1 MAKLSEAELRTLLA
15 NLDGWTVLGDAIH
28 KTYTFR
34 GFHGAIAFVNRLA
47 ERANAAGH
55 HPDLEIHYNRVVV
68 SLSTHDE
75 GGVTE
80 KDAALAA
87 EIDEAAGV
95 DAAAERGAGASGAA
109 ETDPGPAVG

>member
-1 MAKLSEAELRTLLA
+1 MAKLSDAELRTLLA
-15 NLDGWTVLGDAIH
+15 EMDGWTHLGDAIH
-28 KTYTFR
+28 KSYTFP
-34 GFHGAIAFVNRLA
+34 GFRGAIAFVNRIA
-47 ERANAAGH
+47 DRANDAGH

-87 EIDEAAGV
+87 EID
-95 DAAAERGAGASGAA
+95 AAAESD
-109 ETDPGPAVG
+109 TDARPPGR